1 LAAKPD
7 RVLVGD
13 IGRPQGLQG
22 EVRIRSFTAEPASIA
37 EYGPLE
43 DETGTRLFEIES
55 LRVTAK
61 ALTARLKGVESR
73 DQAEALTGTKLFVP
87 RSRLPERAI
96 KYFAAGAFV
105 VLRILP
111 GGFTLFKLPI
121 VQEPRALGQTLGKA
135 SRDRRVLGEDAFQ
148 FLGGNSQEHAMRRDG
163 HGTAVRFVVEKGAI
177 SQGIPRS
184 VNLIDDHRPIAAM
197 NLSFAPSADHQI
209 NGVAFVSLA
218 EDDRSLWMLGDR

>member
-87 RSRLPERAI
+87 RSRLPEREEDEWYHSDLI
-96 KYFAAGAFV
+96 GLAALNADGATIGTVIAVHNFGAGD
-105 VLRILP
+105 LLEIEPP
-111 GGFTLFKLPI
+111 GGGATVLMPFTRETAPEVDVEGGWLRVARPEVLF
-121 VQEPRALGQTLGKA
+121 E
-135 SRDRRVLGEDAFQ
+135 
-148 FLGGNSQEHAMRRDG
+148 
-163 HGTAVRFVVEKGAI
+163 
-177 SQGIPRS
+177 
-184 VNLIDDHRPIAAM
+184 
-197 NLSFAPSADHQI
+197 
-209 NGVAFVSLA
+209 
-218 EDDRSLWMLGDR
+218 

>member
-87 RSRLPERAI
+87 RSRLPEREEDEWYHSDLI
-96 KYFAAGAFV
+96 GLAALNADGATIGTVIAVHNFGAGD
-105 VLRILP
+105 LLEIEPP
-111 GGFTLFKLPI
+111 GGGATVLMPFTRETVPEVDVEGGWL
-121 VQEPRALGQTLGKA
+121 
-135 SRDRRVLGEDAFQ
+135 RV
-148 FLGGNSQEHAMRRDG
+148 
-163 HGTAVRFVVEKGAI
+163 
-177 SQGIPRS
+177 
-184 VNLIDDHRPIAAM
+184 
-197 NLSFAPSADHQI
+197 APPE
-209 NGVAFVSLA
+209 GLL
-218 EDDRSLWMLGDR
+218 E